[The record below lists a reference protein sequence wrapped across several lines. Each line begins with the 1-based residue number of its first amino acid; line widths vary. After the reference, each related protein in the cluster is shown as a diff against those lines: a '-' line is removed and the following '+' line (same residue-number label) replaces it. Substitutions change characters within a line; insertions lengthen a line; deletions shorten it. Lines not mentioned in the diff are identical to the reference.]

1 MRISG
6 IIFAQTTTPTKTC
19 DVVFDTKKG
28 TQRKRK
34 DESKKHILHKKNKRS
49 THKRDDDG
57 EISHHT
63 RIYMWTHALSKKGY
77 TSVLFVRSSVNSR
90 LTFTRKSR
98 SLSLVKFAVVVVV
111 VELFV
116 LFARARGTKDE
127 KRASSSRSRAL
138 FKK

>member
-1 MRISG
+1 M
-6 IIFAQTTTPTKTC
+6 
-19 DVVFDTKKG
+19 
-28 TQRKRK
+28 
-34 DESKKHILHKKNKRS
+34 
-49 THKRDDDG
+49 
-57 EISHHT
+57 
-63 RIYMWTHALSKKGY
+63 
-77 TSVLFVRSSVNSR
+77 NSR